1 MSGVFETTF
10 LQDQTAL
17 PFAHTHC
24 LHASSVFFPANW
36 IPKKISQSHFQCNS
50 QIVFWKFSP
59 HESQQNHNYVGN
71 PHQVIL
77 RHSLAPVNTLTLLSV
92 LLSLLVLLALS
103 LSLSLSLSLLYSLFS
118 LQNCQPLSSHSI
130 ILFIDWGGWRC
141 YDYLLISLM
150 WVGSNLIL
158 PDKNMLYWEWW

>member
-1 MSGVFETTF
+1 MFGVFETTF

-17 PFAHTHC
+17 PLAHTHC
-24 LHASSVFFPANW
+24 LHASFVFFLANW

-77 RHSLAPVNTLTLLSV
+77 RHSLAPANTLTLLFV

-103 LSLSLSLSLLYSLFS
+103 LSLSFSLSLFFIPYFLFRIANPS
-118 LQNCQPLSSHSI
+118 
-130 ILFIDWGGWRC
+130 
-141 YDYLLISLM
+141 LLILLSYL
-150 WVGSNLIL
+150 
-158 PDKNMLYWEWW
+158 

>member
-103 LSLSLSLSLLYSLFS
+103 LSLSPLLPIFSSELPTPLFS
-118 LQNCQPLSSHSI
+118 FYYPIYRLRWVEVLWLPFDLTHVGGVQSNSS
-130 ILFIDWGGWRC
+130 W
-141 YDYLLISLM
+141 
-150 WVGSNLIL
+150 
-158 PDKNMLYWEWW
+158 